1 MDKLSK
7 ILFLVWIVLAIASFV
22 ASFWAP
28 IVIKIIGLV
37 FGSMNLMIIGS
48 WVIATLQAL
57 NNKKND

>member
-7 ILFLVWIVLAIASFV
+7 ILFLAWIALAIASFV

>member
-48 WVIATLQAL
+48 WVIATFQKKKK
-57 NNKKND
+57 KKND

>member
-37 FGSMNLMIIGS
+37 FGSMNLMVIGS

>member
-1 MDKLSK
+1 MDKLSI
-7 ILFLVWIVLAIASFV
+7 ILFLLWIALAIASFV